1 MAVSYWY
8 VWNLWCKNSSFCSPL
23 FCLAEYPVFHSRHH
37 VMGFC
42 SIKQQRS
49 PFLCEV
55 QWTPVMKWTKKMLKT
70 INRIKSNE
78 VKWNTFLQMFALFC
92 TFSPV
97 YFTLR
102 FLFLNFCET
111 KSKRKNRRN
120 QSKKRRN
127 RELTTVKQKSR
138 KKRIAL
144 KCKEKRQIQRSYTI
158 LLVIIANIIIIM
170 IVSGRKKWMAY
181 NYTKWIF
188 VHLASQS
195 VCRSQQLGKDRPWRN
210 KQGWMWSPITP
221 YIWDFVWRLNKL

>member
-1 MAVSYWY
+1 
-8 VWNLWCKNSSFCSPL
+8 
-23 FCLAEYPVFHSRHH
+23 
-37 VMGFC
+37 
-42 SIKQQRS
+42 
-49 PFLCEV
+49 
-55 QWTPVMKWTKKMLKT
+55 MLKT

-138 KKRIAL
+138 KKKNCA
-144 KCKEKRQIQRSYTI
+144 E
-158 LLVIIANIIIIM
+158 M
-170 IVSGRKKWMAY
+170 
-181 NYTKWIF
+181 
-188 VHLASQS
+188 
-195 VCRSQQLGKDRPWRN
+195 
-210 KQGWMWSPITP
+210 
-221 YIWDFVWRLNKL
+221 